1 MQHHRSTVVIDARRG
16 HKGTVI
22 SFDPVGGY
30 GFIKPAVGGQNVC
43 ILAADVENSLL
54 RAVHPGQTLEY
65 ELSCN
70 RAGTAIAVN
79 IRAEQG

>member
-1 MQHHRSTVVIDARRG
+1 MQHHRSTVAIDARHG

-22 SFDPVGGY
+22 SFDPIGGY

-43 ILAADVENSLL
+43 ILAADVESSMLS
-54 RAVHPGQTLEY
+54 AVHPGQTLEY

-79 IRAEQG
+79 IRAGQQ